1 MENKIPT
8 TSDLADILNEIM
20 SNAETVV
27 TIANN
32 IVKTVKKSTGFDKSV
47 LNEVNDSLTN
57 TAKIISIL
65 TGSLSNIYSCIY
77 ESEKNIKTLSSDIT
91 LGDPEALASFAK
103 TGDTKDLDPDNSIFD
118 KYLHLLSV
126 VSSISEVSSKVD
138 AKAIKNSVK
147 SIKIAISS
155 ISSIYR
161 KAVNQLVSS
170 GFANLTEKKD
180 IIETAKDNFDNVVG
194 FLSDILKKID
204 SLIDGNNKGPKNR
217 IKSLSSIFFVY
228 DYFLFQ
234 SFLLS
239 LTIKKTGFKNIINS
253 LKESYEFFL
262 AMHKIFE
269 RTRMIVDEIVKINNS
284 KFKFVFGIIA
294 FKKMLNSLL
303 KIFVFDIYRKGLVS
317 ITAGLVFADKTII
330 PRLQSIFK
338 QLGPVIDEVIKLGG
352 KFINIIYGIN
362 SVYHIFGNRLFKR
375 SLINAFSY
383 LTVLDIVHL
392 EYGVIISK
400 LLNLIFVNLRPV
412 IASLMIVGKNYLRI
426 RLGIRTVNRIFNGTL
441 FSRSLV
447 GIFRT
452 VHIRTYKDLMLALP
466 ATVLLSVLMTS
477 MKITFN
483 SLIIAGKN
491 YFKIKIGIKATRSV
505 IKSISGLLG
514 YINMRISP
522 KRTARAASSILML
535 SAVMVPLISIFTLL
549 GTVWF
554 LSIGAIVTIISMSTV
569 IVIISRAFQ
578 YVAKRN
584 KRIKKSA
591 ETVLVIM
598 GSLLAFAAAVAIIN
612 DLDINYKN
620 ILGFLAFFLITVTV
634 FTLITRIAKRISIVG
649 AIKMSIIAGSILITA
664 KAIAMISELEFK
676 PESILAFCIG
686 LVSIIGISLLLGLA
700 SPILGLAVLGA
711 SFMMIIGFALIAI
724 AGALILI
731 AMIPTKTLDQA
742 KENAI
747 KVFAVCSDIIFGFV
761 SSSVPESE
769 KSDNK
774 FIRLLQYIGGPIA
787 LVAEALFAMAYVIF
801 MFVAV
806 TIVLLLALELK
817 ALESMDLDT
826 EKIKAN
832 IGSVFDTIAAITAAI
847 STNRKTKN
855 ESQDQ
860 SKFAK
865 FLRSVPLIGNIM
877 DIVDAIMEIGSV
889 AQSLVVVGCVTL
901 IAKNLEYLQNII
913 IDQPKVVKAVDTVM
927 QTVALISQRI
937 NENKDLLKKNNIR
950 SFKKLSK
957 GIAGLAKSILKF
969 NKLDES
975 KFNTATEGFVKFI
988 DKTSTVDIDKIKSL
1002 RDLFEQMARFSESIK
1017 GDFEKL
1023 ADTLSEKL
1031 VNILENLHNM
1041 LQEIQNGSGA
1051 SFMTNTV
1058 NTNTALPYNPVS
1070 PVTETAKD
1078 TKENS
1083 SEKVIPYIDNIESIL
1098 NEIDMTIKS
1107 IKREGIAVE

>member
-32 IVKTVKKSTGFDKSV
+32 IVKTVKKSTSFDKSV

-77 ESEKNIKTLSSDIT
+77 ESEKNIKTLSSDVT

-217 IKSLSSIFFVY
+217 IKALSSIFFVY

-477 MKITFN
+477 MRITFN

-554 LSIGAIVTIISMSTV
+554 LSIGAIVTIVSISTV
-569 IVIISRAFQ
+569 IVIISKTFQ

-620 ILGFLAFFLITVTV
+620 ILGFLAFFVITVTV
-634 FTLITRIAKRISIVG
+634 CTLITRIAKRISIVG

-676 PESILAFCIG
+676 PESIFAFCIG

-700 SPILGLAVLGA
+700 SPILGLAILGA

-847 STNRKTKN
+847 SENRKTKN

-913 IDQPKVVKAVDTVM
+913 IDKPKVVKAVDTVM

-988 DKTSTVDIDKIKSL
+988 DKTNTVDTEKIKSL

-1070 PVTETAKD
+1070 PVTETNKD

>member
-1 MENKIPT
+1 MAASKI
-8 TSDLADILNEIM
+8 
-20 SNAETVV
+20 
-27 TIANN
+27 
-32 IVKTVKKSTGFDKSV
+32 
-47 LNEVNDSLTN
+47 
-57 TAKIISIL
+57 
-65 TGSLSNIYSCIY
+65 
-77 ESEKNIKTLSSDIT
+77 
-91 LGDPEALASFAK
+91 
-103 TGDTKDLDPDNSIFD
+103 
-118 KYLHLLSV
+118 
-126 VSSISEVSSKVD
+126 
-138 AKAIKNSVK
+138 
-147 SIKIAISS
+147 
-155 ISSIYR
+155 
-161 KAVNQLVSS
+161 
-170 GFANLTEKKD
+170 
-180 IIETAKDNFDNVVG
+180 
-194 FLSDILKKID
+194 
-204 SLIDGNNKGPKNR
+204 
-217 IKSLSSIFFVY
+217 
-228 DYFLFQ
+228 
-234 SFLLS
+234 
-239 LTIKKTGFKNIINS
+239 
-253 LKESYEFFL
+253 
-262 AMHKIFE
+262 
-269 RTRMIVDEIVKINNS
+269 
-284 KFKFVFGIIA
+284 
-294 FKKMLNSLL
+294 
-303 KIFVFDIYRKGLVS
+303 
-317 ITAGLVFADKTII
+317 
-330 PRLQSIFK
+330 
-338 QLGPVIDEVIKLGG
+338 
-352 KFINIIYGIN
+352 
-362 SVYHIFGNRLFKR
+362 
-375 SLINAFSY
+375 
-383 LTVLDIVHL
+383 
-392 EYGVIISK
+392 
-400 LLNLIFVNLRPV
+400 
-412 IASLMIVGKNYLRI
+412 
-426 RLGIRTVNRIFNGTL
+426 
-441 FSRSLV
+441 
-447 GIFRT
+447 
-452 VHIRTYKDLMLALP
+452 LMLA
-466 ATVLLSVLMTS
+466 V
-477 MKITFN
+477 
-483 SLIIAGKN
+483 
-491 YFKIKIGIKATRSV
+491 V
-505 IKSISGLLG
+505 I
-514 YINMRISP
+514 
-522 KRTARAASSILML
+522 
-535 SAVMVPLISIFTLL
+535 VPLVAIVTLL
-549 GTVWF
+549 GSVWF
-554 LSIGAIVTIISMSTV
+554 LSIGAIVTILSISA
-569 IVIISRAFQ
+569 VIIILSRTFRF
-578 YVAKRN
+578 VAKSN
-584 KRIKKSA
+584 EEIKKSA
-591 ETVLVIM
+591 ETVVVII
-598 GSLLAFAAAVAIIN
+598 GSLSAFAAAFAIIN
-612 DLDINYKN
+612 GLNINHKN
-620 ILGFLAFFLITVTV
+620 ILAFVALFV
-634 FTLITRIAKRISIVG
+634 FTVIVCTLLTKIASGISVAG
-649 AIKMSIIAGSILITA
+649 AIKMVIIIGPILITA
-664 KAIAMISELEFK
+664 KAIALISELKFK
-676 PESILAFCIG
+676 PESIFAFCIG
-686 LVSIIGISLLLGLA
+686 LVSILGVSLLLGLA

-724 AGALILI
+724 AGALILL
-731 AMIPTKTLDQA
+731 AMIPMKTLDQA
-742 KENAI
+742 RENAI

-806 TIVLLLALELK
+806 TIVLLLAFELK

-832 IGSVFDTIAAITAAI
+832 IGSVFDTISAITAAI
-847 STNRKTKN
+847 SANRKTKN

-937 NENKDLLKKNNIR
+937 NENKDLLKKDNIR

-988 DKTSTVDIDKIKSL
+988 DKTNTVDIDKIKSL

-1070 PVTETAKD
+1070 PVTETTKD